1 MKNTL
6 PFTVTRWKKRHL
18 FEFRHDLAVEE
29 PLEIH
34 IEDSPY
40 AIVMRSPGEEMPLAA
55 GFCLSEGLID
65 NRADLASLGYC
76 EDSGG
81 NLIRVFIE
89 PRRRSKI
96 KKRLERKNFRSQ
108 TSCGVCGKEVIEDIC
123 LDIKGI
129 TGKVSVSLELL
140 TQLGPKL
147 REYQPLFKKTGCTH
161 AAVIFDSAGIP
172 LSAGEDVGRHNA
184 FDKAIGK
191 LLLSGELTAAAV
203 AVVSGRGSF
212 EMVQKAGRAGIPI
225 LASVSAPTRLAVDL
239 AERIGMTLIGFLRP
253 EGMNFYTGEERI
265 EKS

>member
-1 MKNTL
+1 VALKNTL
-6 PFTVTRWKKRHL
+6 PFTVTRWKERHL
-18 FEFRHDLAVEE
+18 FEFQHDLAVEE

-34 IEDSPY
+34 VEDSPY
-40 AIVMRSPGEEMPLAA
+40 AIVMRSPGEEISLAA

-65 NRADLASLGYC
+65 NHADLASLGYC
-76 EDSGG
+76 EDSGR

-129 TGKVSVSLELL
+129 SGTVSVSLELL
-140 TQLGPKL
+140 TQL
-147 REYQPLFKKTGCTH
+147 EYQPLFKKTGCTH
-161 AAVIFDSAGIP
+161 AAVIFDSGGIP

-225 LASVSAPTRLAVDL
+225 LASVLPSWPW
-239 AERIGMTLIGFLRP
+239 I
-253 EGMNFYTGEERI
+253 
-265 EKS
+265 